1 MSSTKRRALLAAAAA
16 AVVVFTALRL
26 PETRRETFW
35 DNHRS
40 RTQNHTIAGLG
51 PAEEGA
57 WRGSFHFVQL
67 ADPQLGMLHRDAS
80 WHEELAMLSLAV
92 EHVNR
97 LQPRFVVV
105 SGDLIN
111 GFPGEPAIP
120 DQVDAFEHALARLD
134 PSIPLVLEPGNHDLG
149 QRPTEAAVHLYQKRF
164 GDDYLRFWVGGVLFV
179 SLNSQLIKAGGWVH
193 LYGSLQD
200 PHEKL
205 KDFAARVRRHA
216 SWAAEAFETRAER
229 VVVLSH
235 ICPFVGSPDENEG
248 WANWPLPA
256 RRAVLAQA
264 TRAGAGLWLCG
275 HLHGNAVARHGRLE
289 IVTSSAVGS
298 MVNWTLPPADIAVMK
313 KPDFR
318 TTVGHPAVVAGPAT
332 SGLRVVRVDEGG
344 FRHRWYPL
352 ADVPARLEDCNM

>member
-1 MSSTKRRALLAAAAA
+1 MSNMKRRALLGAAAT
-16 AVVVFTALRL
+16 AVVIFTALRL
-26 PETRRETFW
+26 PETRHDVYW
-35 DNHRS
+35 DNHRA

-57 WRGSFHFVQL
+57 WRGSYYFVQL

-80 WHEELAMLSLAV
+80 WQEELALLSLAV

-97 LQPRFVVV
+97 LKPRFVVV

-111 GFPGEPAIP
+111 GFPGKPAIP
-120 DQVDAFEHALARLD
+120 DQVDAFKGALAGLD

-149 QRPTEAAVHLYQKRF
+149 QRPTEAAVRAYRERF

-179 SLNSQLIKAGGWVH
+179 SLNSQVVKAGDGV
-193 LYGSLQD
+193 
-200 PHEKL
+200 
-205 KDFAARVRRHA
+205 AARRAAHA
-216 SWAAEAFETRAER
+216 SWAAEAFETRTKR

-235 ICPFVGSPDENEG
+235 ICPFVGAPDEAEG

-298 MVNWTLPPADIAVMK
+298 MVNWTLPPAEIAVMK

-318 TTVGHPAVVAGPAT
+318 TTVGRPAVVAGPAS

-352 ADVPARLEDCNM
+352 ADVPARLEDCKM

>member
-1 MSSTKRRALLAAAAA
+1 MSNTKRRALLGAAAA

-26 PETRRETFW
+26 PETRHDVYW

-57 WRGSFHFVQL
+57 WRGSYYFVQL

-80 WHEELAMLSLAV
+80 WREELASLALAV
-92 EHVNR
+92 NHVNR
-97 LQPRFVVV
+97 LRPRFVVV

-111 GFPGEPAIP
+111 GFPGKPAVP
-120 DQVDAFEHALARLD
+120 DQVEAFERSLARLD
-134 PSIPLVLEPGNHDLG
+134 PSITLVLEPGNHDLG
-149 QRPTEAAVHLYQKRF
+149 QKPTEAAVHLYQKRF

-179 SLNSQLIKAGGWVH
+179 SLNSQLIKAGAGAP
-193 LYGSLQD
+193 GR
-200 PHEKL
+200 
-205 KDFAARVRRHA
+205 AAHA
-216 SWAAEAFETRAER
+216 SWAAEAFGTRAER

-235 ICPFVGSPDENEG
+235 ICPFVGAPDEAEG
-248 WANWPLPA
+248 WANWPKDA

-264 TRAGAGLWLCG
+264 ARAGAGLWLCG

-298 MVNWTLPPADIAVMK
+298 MVNWTRTPAEIAVMK

-318 TTVGHPAVVAGPAT
+318 TTVGRPAVVAGPAS

-352 ADVPARLEDCNM
+352 ADVPARLEDCKM

>member
-1 MSSTKRRALLAAAAA
+1 MSNMKRRALLAAAAA
-16 AVVVFTALRL
+16 AVVIFTALRL
-26 PETRRETFW
+26 PETRHDVFW

-57 WRGSFHFVQL
+57 WRGSYYFVQL

-80 WHEELAMLSLAV
+80 WREELASLALAV
-92 EHVNR
+92 DHVNR
-97 LQPRFVVV
+97 LKPRFVVV

-120 DQVDAFEHALARLD
+120 DQVEAFKGALARLD

-149 QRPTEAAVHLYQKRF
+149 QRPTEAAVREYQGRF
-164 GDDYLRFWVGGVLFV
+164 GEDYLRFWVGGVLFV
-179 SLNSQLIKAGGWVH
+179 SLNSQLIKATGAPGR
-193 LYGSLQD
+193 
-200 PHEKL
+200 
-205 KDFAARVRRHA
+205 AAHA

-235 ICPFVGSPDENEG
+235 ICPFVGAPDEAEG

-298 MVNWTLPPADIAVMK
+298 MVNWTLPPAEIAVMK
-313 KPDFR
+313 KPDCR
-318 TTVGHPAVVAGPAT
+318 TTVGRPAVVAGPAS

-352 ADVPARLEDCNM
+352 ADVPARLEYCKM

>member
-1 MSSTKRRALLAAAAA
+1 MLA
-16 AVVVFTALRL
+16 
-26 PETRRETFW
+26 
-35 DNHRS
+35 
-40 RTQNHTIAGLG
+40 
-51 PAEEGA
+51 
-57 WRGSFHFVQL
+57 
-67 ADPQLGMLHRDAS
+67 
-80 WHEELAMLSLAV
+80 LAV

-97 LQPRFVVV
+97 LKPRFVVV

-111 GFPGEPAIP
+111 GFPGKPAVP
-120 DQVDAFEHALARLD
+120 DQVEAFEHALARLD

-149 QRPTEAAVHLYQKRF
+149 QQPTDDSVNLFQERF

-179 SLNSQLIKAGGWVH
+179 SLNSQLIKATV
-193 LYGSLQD
+193 
-200 PHEKL
+200 
-205 KDFAARVRRHA
+205 AARSAAHA
-216 SWAAEAFETRAER
+216 SWAAEAFGTSAER

-235 ICPFVGSPDENEG
+235 ICPFVGAPDEAEG

-264 TRAGAGLWLCG
+264 ARAGAGLWLCG

-289 IVTSSAVGS
+289 IVTTSAVGS
-298 MVNWTLPPADIAVMK
+298 MVNWTLPPAEIAVMK

-352 ADVPARLEDCNM
+352 ADVPARLEDCKM

>member
-1 MSSTKRRALLAAAAA
+1 MSNMKRRALLGAAAT
-16 AVVVFTALRL
+16 AVVIFTALWL
-26 PETRRETFW
+26 PDTRHDVYW
-35 DNHRS
+35 DNHRA
-40 RTQNHTIAGLG
+40 RARNHTINGLG
-51 PAEEGA
+51 LAEEGA
-57 WRGSFHFVQL
+57 WRGSYYFVQL

-80 WHEELAMLSLAV
+80 WREELSMLALAV

-97 LQPRFVVV
+97 LKPRFVVV

-120 DQVDAFEHALARLD
+120 DQVEAFKGALARLD

-179 SLNSQLIKAGGWVH
+179 SLNSQLVKAPGAPGR
-193 LYGSLQD
+193 
-200 PHEKL
+200 
-205 KDFAARVRRHA
+205 AAHA
-216 SWAAEAFETRAER
+216 SWAAEAFGTRAER

-235 ICPFVGSPDENEG
+235 ICPFVGAPDEAEG

-256 RRAVLAQA
+256 RRTVLAQA

-289 IVTSSAVGS
+289 IVTICNIPCFQKSLKGVHHSTGAPV
-298 MVNWTLPPADIAVMK
+298 L
-313 KPDFR
+313 
-318 TTVGHPAVVAGPAT
+318 
-332 SGLRVVRVDEGG
+332 SGQCLIVTDGIS
-344 FRHRWYPL
+344 
-352 ADVPARLEDCNM
+352 

>member
-1 MSSTKRRALLAAAAA
+1 MSNMKRRALLGAAAA

-26 PETRRETFW
+26 PETRHDVYW
-35 DNHRS
+35 DNHRA

-57 WRGSFHFVQL
+57 WRGSYYFVQL

-80 WHEELAMLSLAV
+80 WREELAMLALAV

-97 LQPRFVVV
+97 LKPRFVVV

-120 DQVDAFEHALARLD
+120 DQVEAFKGALARLD

-149 QRPTEAAVHLYQKRF
+149 QRPTEAAVRAYQERF

-179 SLNSQLIKAGGWVH
+179 SLNSQLVKAPGAPGR
-193 LYGSLQD
+193 
-200 PHEKL
+200 
-205 KDFAARVRRHA
+205 AAHA

-235 ICPFVGSPDENEG
+235 ICPFVGAPDEAEG

-298 MVNWTLPPADIAVMK
+298 MVNWTLPPAEIAVMK

-318 TTVGHPAVVAGPAT
+318 TTVGRPAVVAGPAS

-352 ADVPARLEDCNM
+352 ADVPARLEDCKM

>member
-1 MSSTKRRALLAAAAA
+1 MYNPKRRALLGAAAA
-16 AVVVFTALRL
+16 AVVIFTALRL

-57 WRGSFHFVQL
+57 WRGSYYFVQL

-80 WHEELAMLSLAV
+80 WREELASLALAV
-92 EHVNR
+92 DHVNR
-97 LQPRFVVV
+97 LKPRFVVV

-120 DQVDAFEHALARLD
+120 DQVEAFEGALARLD

-149 QRPTEAAVHLYQKRF
+149 QRPTEAAVRAYRERF

-179 SLNSQLIKAGGWVH
+179 SLNSQLIKAPGAPGR
-193 LYGSLQD
+193 
-200 PHEKL
+200 
-205 KDFAARVRRHA
+205 AAHA
-216 SWAAEAFETRAER
+216 SWAAEAFESAER

-235 ICPFVGSPDENEG
+235 ICPFVGAPDEAEG
-248 WANWPLPA
+248 WANWPKDA
-256 RRAVLAQA
+256 RRAVLARA

-289 IVTSSAVGS
+289 LVTTSAVGS
-298 MVNWTLPPADIAVMK
+298 MVNWTLTPAEIAVMK

-318 TTVGHPAVVAGPAT
+318 TTVGRPAVVAGPAS

-352 ADVPARLEDCNM
+352 ADVPARLVDCKM

>member
-57 WRGSFHFVQL
+57 WRGSYYFVQL

-80 WHEELAMLSLAV
+80 WREELASLALAV
-92 EHVNR
+92 DHVNR
-97 LQPRFVVV
+97 LKPRFVVV

-120 DQVDAFEHALARLD
+120 DQVEAFKGALARLD

-149 QRPTEAAVHLYQKRF
+149 QRPTEAAVHLYQERF

-179 SLNSQLIKAGGWVH
+179 SLNSQLVKAGDGV
-193 LYGSLQD
+193 
-200 PHEKL
+200 
-205 KDFAARVRRHA
+205 AARRAAHA
-216 SWAAEAFETRAER
+216 SWAAEAFKTRAER

-235 ICPFVGSPDENEG
+235 ICPFVGTPDEAEG

-289 IVTSSAVGS
+289 LVTTSAVGS
-298 MVNWTLPPADIAVMK
+298 MVNWTLTPAEVATMA

-318 TTVGHPAVVAGPAT
+318 TTVGRPAVVAGPAT

-352 ADVPARLEDCNM
+352 ADVPARL

>member
-1 MSSTKRRALLAAAAA
+1 MSNMKRRALLGAAAA
-16 AVVVFTALRL
+16 AVVVFAALRL
-26 PETRRETFW
+26 PENPRAHVFW
-35 DNHRS
+35 DNHRA
-40 RTQNHTIAGLG
+40 RTRNHTINGLG

-57 WRGSFHFVQL
+57 WRGSYYFVQL

-80 WHEELAMLSLAV
+80 WREELATLALAV

-97 LQPRFVVV
+97 LKPRFVVV

-120 DQVDAFEHALARLD
+120 DQVEAFKGALARLE

-149 QRPTEAAVHLYQKRF
+149 QRPTGAAVRAYQERF

-179 SLNSQLIKAGGWVH
+179 SLNSQLVKAGDGAP
-193 LYGSLQD
+193 GR
-200 PHEKL
+200 
-205 KDFAARVRRHA
+205 AAHA
-216 SWAAEAFETRAER
+216 SWVAEAFETRAER

-235 ICPFVGSPDENEG
+235 ICPFVGSPDEAEG
-248 WANWPLPA
+248 WANWPPPA

-298 MVNWTLPPADIAVMK
+298 MVNWTLPPAEIAVMK

-318 TTVGHPAVVAGPAT
+318 TTVGRPAVVAGPAS
-332 SGLRVVRVDEGG
+332 SGLRIVRVDEGG

-352 ADVPARLEDCNM
+352 ADVPVRLGDCKM

>member
-1 MSSTKRRALLAAAAA
+1 MYNMKRRALLDSAAA
-16 AVVVFTALRL
+16 AVVVITTLWQ
-26 PETRRETFW
+26 PETRGETFW
-35 DNHRS
+35 DNHRA
-40 RTQNHTIAGLG
+40 RTRNHTIAGLG

-57 WRGSFHFVQL
+57 WRGSYYFVQL

-80 WHEELAMLSLAV
+80 WQEELALLSLAV

-97 LQPRFVVV
+97 LKPRFVVV

-111 GFPGEPAIP
+111 GFPGKPAIP
-120 DQVDAFEHALARLD
+120 DQVDAFKGALAGLD

-149 QRPTEAAVHLYQKRF
+149 QRPTEAAVRAYRERF

-179 SLNSQLIKAGGWVH
+179 SLNSQLVKAGASSPGR
-193 LYGSLQD
+193 
-200 PHEKL
+200 
-205 KDFAARVRRHA
+205 AAHA

-235 ICPFVGSPDENEG
+235 ICPFVGVMDEAEG

-298 MVNWTLPPADIAVMK
+298 MVNWTRTPAEIAVMK

-318 TTVGHPAVVAGPAT
+318 TTVGRPAVVAGPAS

-352 ADVPARLEDCNM
+352 ADVPARLEHCKM